1 MANEIFDTVAADY
14 DNWYETELGHQVDKV
29 ERELAER
36 MFKPSGMR
44 VLEVGSGTGQY
55 TVQLAG
61 KGYEITAVEI
71 SPEMMKR
78 AQAKMAESGL
88 KAEWC
93 LADVAKILPKLG
105 KFHGIISLTAFEFIP
120 EPEQVLREL
129 YNHLE
134 PGGCL
139 VIGVIAGGG
148 YWGNFYKQIAGQ
160 DPESVFNHAVF
171 YTEEQIRNWQV
182 GSKLEIGKALFFPPN
197 VDSLDEARKMEEQ
210 RRGNPGY
217 FVAKWVKE

>member
-1 MANEIFDTVAADY
+1 MSNEIFDTVAADY
-14 DNWYETELGHQVDKV
+14 DSWYETGLGHLVDKV

-36 MFKPSGMR
+36 MFKPSGVR

-55 TVQLAG
+55 TVWLARQ
-61 KGYEITAVEI
+61 GYEITAVDI

-78 AQAKMAESGL
+78 AQAKMAELGL
-88 KAEWC
+88 KAEWR
-93 LADVAKILPKLG
+93 LADITKILPELG

-120 EPEQVLREL
+120 DPGQVLREL
-129 YNHLE
+129 YDHLE

-139 VIGVIAGGG
+139 VIGVIAGGSP
-148 YWGNFYKQIAGQ
+148 WGDLYKQIASQ
-160 DPESVFNHAVF
+160 NPESVFKHAAF

-182 GSKLEIGKALFFPPN
+182 GSRPEIGKALFFSPDA
-197 VDSLDEARKMEEQ
+197 DSLDEARKMEEQ
-210 RRGNPGY
+210 KSGNPGY